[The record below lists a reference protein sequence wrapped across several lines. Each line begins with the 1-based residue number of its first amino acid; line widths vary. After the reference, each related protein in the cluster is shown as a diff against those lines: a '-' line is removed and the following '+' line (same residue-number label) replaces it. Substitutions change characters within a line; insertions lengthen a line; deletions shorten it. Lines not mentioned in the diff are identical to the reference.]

1 MAETEVICMQVGTWR
16 WPHRPPQ
23 PAASPPAAAVTLAA
37 LSGEHQ
43 LDAYIIAT
51 DVPPD
56 PPLQSLN
63 AQYKCPGLC
72 AAIVLIILENPWIFE
87 LNVTPFC
94 VDCRESRGSFGSAAM
109 PGMKEGK
116 GMVLPFTSLS
126 LTFHHLNYYVDVPKV
141 APSPLIQSCS
151 NMLMRPPLIRF

>member
-1 MAETEVICMQVGTWR
+1 MHIFFG
-16 WPHRPPQ
+16 
-23 PAASPPAAAVTLAA
+23 
-37 LSGEHQ
+37 
-43 LDAYIIAT
+43 T
-51 DVPPD
+51 DVPPG

-72 AAIVLIILENPWIFE
+72 AAILLIIHDLRKS
-87 LNVTPFC
+87 LDVNVTSFC

-116 GMVLPFTSLS
+116 GMVLPFTPLS

-141 APSPLIQSCS
+141 NPSPLIQSCS
-151 NMLMRPPLIRF
+151 NMLMRPLLIRF